1 VTKDYR
7 AYVVSRDGHILSR
20 TDLLCFGE
28 KEAKER
34 ASQMVNG
41 SDVELWRGTRRI
53 AIFKA
58 GFGDPA

>member
-1 VTKDYR
+1 MTNEYR

-34 ASQMVNG
+34 ASQMVDG
-41 SDVELWRGTRRI
+41 HDVELWRGVSRI

-58 GFGDPA
+58 L

>member
-1 VTKDYR
+1 MTNEYR

-20 TDLLCFGE
+20 TDLLCLDE

-58 GFGDPA
+58 GFGDTG

>member
-1 VTKDYR
+1 MANDYR

-20 TDLLCFGE
+20 TDLLCLDE

-34 ASQMVNG
+34 ASQMVDG
-41 SDVELWRGTRRI
+41 RDVELWQGASRI